1 MKFIIIYYYTTLY
14 DKRTYFNNSYYFF
27 FFQKFNNYQKID
39 YMALII
45 EGLVCSISHNT
56 YLYCFPR
63 KIIIP

>member
-1 MKFIIIYYYTTLY
+1 MKFIIIYYTTLY

-27 FFQKFNNYQKID
+27 FQKFSNYHKID

-45 EGLVCSISHNT
+45 EDLVCSISHNT

-63 KIIIP
+63 KIIIL